1 MKYTVGVTPVVIL
14 VGTILFV
21 FFFFIY
27 MQRMVKYIEEINRE
41 IKVIS
46 QGQLESHIPVKSD
59 DELGE
64 LAKSINLMA
73 SQLKNSIEEERNAE
87 KTKNELITSVS
98 HDLRTP
104 LTSILGYL
112 GLISN
117 DDYKDEITMRYYV
130 DIAYNKGKDLKKM
143 IDELFEFTKLNYGGL
158 KVDLKKIN
166 LGELLEQLAE
176 EFVPIFKDA
185 GMKYRLD
192 IPEKKVFILADGPLL
207 VRVFENLLINAV
219 RYGKEGKYV
228 DINLRRNG
236 NEAIVD
242 IVNYGEIISQRDLPY
257 IFDRFYRVEKSR
269 SQKTGGTGLGLSIS
283 KSIVELHHGSIKA
296 FSGEDKTTFE
306 VALKCENS

>member
-1 MKYTVGVTPVVIL
+1 MKYSVGVTPVVIL

-143 IDELFEFTKLNYGGL
+143 IDELFEFTKLSYGGL

-166 LGELLEQLAE
+166 LGELLEQ
-176 EFVPIFKDA
+176 
-185 GMKYRLD
+185 
-192 IPEKKVFILADGPLL
+192 
-207 VRVFENLLINAV
+207 
-219 RYGKEGKYV
+219 
-228 DINLRRNG
+228 
-236 NEAIVD
+236 
-242 IVNYGEIISQRDLPY
+242 
-257 IFDRFYRVEKSR
+257 
-269 SQKTGGTGLGLSIS
+269 
-283 KSIVELHHGSIKA
+283 
-296 FSGEDKTTFE
+296 
-306 VALKCENS
+306 

>member
-1 MKYTVGVTPVVIL
+1 M
-14 VGTILFV
+14 
-21 FFFFIY
+21 
-27 MQRMVKYIEEINRE
+27 
-41 IKVIS
+41 
-46 QGQLESHIPVKSD
+46 
-59 DELGE
+59 
-64 LAKSINLMA
+64 
-73 SQLKNSIEEERNAE
+73 
-87 KTKNELITSVS
+87 
-98 HDLRTP
+98 
-104 LTSILGYL
+104 
-112 GLISN
+112 
-117 DDYKDEITMRYYV
+117 
-130 DIAYNKGKDLKKM
+130 
-143 IDELFEFTKLNYGGL
+143 
-158 KVDLKKIN
+158 
-166 LGELLEQLAE
+166 AE

-236 NEAIVD
+236 DEAIVD